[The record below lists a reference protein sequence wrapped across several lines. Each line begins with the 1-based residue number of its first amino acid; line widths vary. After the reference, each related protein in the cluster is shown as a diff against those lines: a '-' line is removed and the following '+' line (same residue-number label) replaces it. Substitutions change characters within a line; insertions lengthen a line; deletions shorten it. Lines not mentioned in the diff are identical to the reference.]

1 MLLKLEHIYKDYVQD
16 KLVVPVLKDI
26 CFEVEKGE
34 YVAIM
39 GPSGSGKTTLM
50 NIIGCLDTPTSGTY
64 RLNGTD
70 LLKFDDKTM
79 AQIRNRSIGFVFQTF
94 NLLPKQTALD
104 NVALPL
110 TYSNVPRKE
119 RMERAKQ
126 ALEKVGLG
134 DRMDFK
140 PTQLSGGQKQRVAI
154 ARAIVTNPD
163 LLLADEPTGALDSVS
178 GKQIMELFAE
188 LNREGM
194 TVLMITHDAQ
204 IAQHAGRMVTIY
216 DGMLSGCEQ
225 EKQDLD
231 QIADS
236 LEESLKAYMDKKE
249 TVYETEEGKPDE

>member
-1 MLLKLEHIYKDYVQD
+1 
-16 KLVVPVLKDI
+16 
-26 CFEVEKGE
+26 
-34 YVAIM
+34 
-39 GPSGSGKTTLM
+39 
-50 NIIGCLDTPTSGTY
+50 
-64 RLNGTD
+64 
-70 LLKFDDKTM
+70 
-79 AQIRNRSIGFVFQTF
+79 
-94 NLLPKQTALD
+94 
-104 NVALPL
+104 
-110 TYSNVPRKE
+110 
-119 RMERAKQ
+119 MERAKQ

-249 TVYETEEGKPDE
+249 TVRETEEGKPDE

>member
-16 KLVVPVLKDI
+16 KLTVPVLKDI
-26 CFEVEKGE
+26 CFQVERGE

-50 NIIGCLDTPTSGTY
+50 NIIGCLDVASSGVY
-64 RLNGTD
+64 QLNGTD
-70 LLKFDDKTM
+70 LKDFDDRTM

-110 TYSNVPRKE
+110 LYSNVSKKE
-119 RMERAKQ
+119 RMEQAKA
-126 ALEKVGLG
+126 ALERVGLG
-134 DRMDFK
+134 DRLDFR

-154 ARAIVTNPD
+154 ARAIVTGPD

-178 GKQIMELFAE
+178 GRQIMELFSE
-188 LNREGM
+188 LNQEGM

-204 IAQHAGRMVTIY
+204 IAGCADRMVMIK
-216 DGMLSGCEQ
+216 DGRLKDGEEQ
-225 EKQDLD
+225 ENG
-231 QIADS
+231 
-236 LEESLKAYMDKKE
+236 KE
-249 TVYETEEGKPDE
+249 

>member
-16 KLVVPVLKDI
+16 KLTVPVLKDI
-26 CFEVEKGE
+26 CFQVERGE

-50 NIIGCLDTPTSGTY
+50 NIIGCLDVASSGVY
-64 RLNGTD
+64 QLNGTD
-70 LLKFDDKTM
+70 LKDFDDRTM

-110 TYSNVPRKE
+110 LYSNVAKKE
-119 RMERAKQ
+119 RMERAKA
-126 ALEKVGLG
+126 ALERVGLG
-134 DRMDFK
+134 DRLDFR

-154 ARAIVTNPD
+154 ARAIVTGPD

-178 GKQIMELFAE
+178 GRQIMELFSE
-188 LNREGM
+188 LNQEGM

-204 IAQHAGRMVTIY
+204 IAGCADRMVMIK
-216 DGMLSGCEQ
+216 DGRLKDGEEQ
-225 EKQDLD
+225 ENG
-231 QIADS
+231 
-236 LEESLKAYMDKKE
+236 KE
-249 TVYETEEGKPDE
+249 

>member
-16 KLVVPVLKDI
+16 KLTVPVLKDI
-26 CFEVEKGE
+26 CFQVERGE

-50 NIIGCLDTPTSGTY
+50 NIIGCLDVASSGVY
-64 RLNGTD
+64 QLNGTD
-70 LLKFDDKTM
+70 LKDFDDRTM

-110 TYSNVPRKE
+110 LYSNVSKKA
-119 RMERAKQ
+119 RMERAKA
-126 ALEKVGLG
+126 ALDRVGLG
-134 DRMDFK
+134 DRLDFR

-154 ARAIVTNPD
+154 ARAIVTGPD

-178 GKQIMELFAE
+178 GRQIMELFSE
-188 LNREGM
+188 LNQEGM

-204 IAQHAGRMVTIY
+204 IAGCADRMVMIK
-216 DGMLSGCEQ
+216 DGRLKDGEEQ
-225 EKQDLD
+225 EN
-231 QIADS
+231 
-236 LEESLKAYMDKKE
+236 
-249 TVYETEEGKPDE
+249 G

>member
-16 KLVVPVLKDI
+16 KLTVPVLKDI
-26 CFEVEKGE
+26 CFQVERGE

-50 NIIGCLDTPTSGTY
+50 NIIGCLDVASSGVY
-64 RLNGTD
+64 QLNGTD
-70 LLKFDDKTM
+70 LKDFDDRTM

-110 TYSNVPRKE
+110 LYSMYPKKE
-119 RMERAKQ
+119 RMERAKA
-126 ALEKVGLG
+126 ALERVGLG
-134 DRMDFK
+134 DRLDFR

-154 ARAIVTNPD
+154 ARAIVTGPD

-178 GKQIMELFAE
+178 GRQIMELFSE
-188 LNREGM
+188 LNQEGM

-204 IAQHAGRMVTIY
+204 IAGCADRMVMIK
-216 DGMLSGCEQ
+216 DGRLKDGEEQ
-225 EKQDLD
+225 ENG
-231 QIADS
+231 
-236 LEESLKAYMDKKE
+236 KE
-249 TVYETEEGKPDE
+249 